1 MGMYY
6 NVVGNYSPRVG
17 NFSQNDRSMD
27 TFYSVINDIHS
38 YAHCPAC

>member
-17 NFSQNDRSMD
+17 NFSPERS
-27 TFYSVINDIHS
+27 FYGYFLLSHK
-38 YAHCPAC
+38 